1 MKLRER
7 LSIYFFLVIAV
18 VAGTTL
24 FFVRQTTESVFRSFI
39 FSGDSEKAKIYAT
52 ILGDYYAEKK
62 DWRDLQSFLSE
73 IPQLVFFGLDKRI
86 HGEGG
91 GVPPSSY
98 PSATISALLSDR
110 IAVADS
116 DGIIVADTSGK
127 LLGTVHPPM
136 HLAHGVPIMV
146 NFEKKGT
153 VLVGSM
159 VDSSLTGINE
169 RFLGSI
175 TTSLVWAILISA
187 GIAFI
192 LGLVF
197 SAQVTRPVVSLTA
210 AVKKVASG
218 DLSAA
223 VEVGGRDEVSDLSV
237 SFNAMTEELKRL
249 EEAKKQIIADSA
261 HELRTPVTL
270 IQGTI
275 EAMIDGVYPLDI
287 PTLESVHEET
297 VRLSRLIDMLRELE
311 IIESG
316 RLALSLETI
325 DAAEIVNKAVALFA
339 SAAAEKRI
347 ALSVEEPGPPSP
359 HISAD
364 YLRLSEV
371 IYNLISNAIKYTPA
385 GGRVRVRIQ
394 TDASG
399 SLTLIYVDDSGPGIP
414 DEERERIFERFY
426 RMDKSRSTDL
436 GGRGLGL
443 AIAREIVKAHG
454 GSITVADSDLGG
466 ASFVVSLSSSST
478 SRNRA

>member
-1 MKLRER
+1 VKLRER
-7 LSIYFFLVIAV
+7 LSVYFFLVIAI

-52 ILGDYYAEKK
+52 ILGDYYAQKR

-73 IPQLVFFGLDKRI
+73 IPQLIFFGLDKRI

-91 GVPPSSY
+91 GAPPASY
-98 PSATISALLSDR
+98 PFATISALLSDR
-110 IAVADS
+110 IAVADM

-127 LLGTVHPPM
+127 LLRTVHPPM
-136 HLAHGVPIMV
+136 HLAHGLPIMV

-187 GIAFI
+187 GIAFL

-197 SAQVTRPVVSLTA
+197 SAQVTRPIAALTD
-210 AVKKVASG
+210 AVKKVAAG
-218 DLSAA
+218 DLSVA
-223 VEVGGRDEVSDLSV
+223 VKVGGRDEVSELSG
-237 SFNAMTEELKRL
+237 SFNAMTGELKRL

-316 RLALSLETI
+316 KLALSFESV
-325 DAAEIVNKAVALFA
+325 DAVEIVRKAFALFA
-339 SAAAEKRI
+339 TSAAEKKI
-347 ALSVEEPGPPSP
+347 ALSVEESDPPPPS
-359 HISAD
+359 IDAD

-371 IYNLISNAIKYTPA
+371 VYNIISNSIKYTPA

-394 TDASG
+394 GAGNG
-399 SLTLIYVDDSGPGIP
+399 SLALISVDDSGPGIP
-414 DEERERIFERFY
+414 DEERKRIFERFY

-436 GGRGLGL
+436 GGSGLGL
-443 AIAREIVKAHG
+443 AIAGEIVKAHG
-454 GSITVADSDLGG
+454 GSIAVADSDLGG
-466 ASFVVSLSSSST
+466 ASFIVSLSSSST